1 MTNFAWSVTEYANV
15 VVDTANNGAGAL
27 RQARAASG
35 NGAGASVTLSAF
47 ASDDATFGVTGI
59 STATTITPGSGFTQ
73 LDQQASSTAMTIAS
87 EWRSSPATTVDSTFT
102 STRWAIIGAEI
113 AHT

>member
-1 MTNFAWSVTEYANV
+1 
-15 VVDTANNGAGAL
+15 
-27 RQARAASG
+27 
-35 NGAGASVTLSAF
+35 
-47 ASDDATFGVTGI
+47 
-59 STATTITPGSGFTQ
+59 
-73 LDQQASSTAMTIAS
+73 MTIAS